1 MPKSDS
7 LFDARRA
14 ELTEKE
20 APLAARMR
28 PRTLDEFIGQAHI
41 VGPGRLLRR
50 AIQADQLSSVIF
62 YGPPGTGKTTLARI
76 IANTT
81 RAHFIAINAVLAGV
95 ADIRAAIATA
105 QERRGQFGQRTI
117 LFVDEVHRFN
127 KAQQD
132 ALLPWVENGT
142 VILIGATTENPYFE
156 VNKAL
161 VSRSRIF
168 QLKPLTQDDLFA
180 VARQALADP
189 DRGYGKLNVQIDDDA
204 LAHLIDVANGDAR
217 GVLNALE
224 LAVET
229 TAPEPPTTDA
239 QDTAD
244 ASRITDH
251 ASRIRITLAVAEE
264 SIQRRAVLYD
274 KEGDVHYD
282 TISAFI
288 KSLRGSDPDAAL
300 YWMARMI
307 YAGEEPRFIFRRMI
321 VFAGEDVGLADPNA
335 MRHVMACA
343 QAFEYVGMPEGRF
356 HLANAALYLATA
368 PKSNSAMAFF
378 DALETVEKEREADV
392 PTHLRDASRDKEGF
406 GHGEGYLYPH
416 AYRDHWV
423 AQQYLPD
430 ALQGRVFY
438 QPGGLGYEARVKV
451 EVERRREAQLAA
463 MMEGGEG
470 FGAVEALTFTGELAR
485 GDRDRWLQRA
495 IGGAG
500 ERLAALRDRVL
511 DAAKLQRH
519 QLVLDL
525 NAGSGLLTWEALRRV
540 PEGGVWSLAATV
552 GEADA
557 LREIAARL
565 SPVER
570 PAILQG
576 ALAELPEL
584 LALRGE
590 EAVRFDAIIGRGV
603 VAMSQRA
610 ADPQRTT
617 QSAIRN
623 PQSLPQ
629 LAQSLAHLLRP
640 GGVISLAEPAPRY
653 TQRLYALV
661 AEHLASLPETAGHA
675 VGATVAAKVQAAEE
689 AIYAAADDPLVNWT
703 ESDLAAAFRAAG
715 LTTTIAEAVET
726 VADARITP
734 ALLDRWFTPA
744 AADTRPAYVQHLAA
758 HLGADELAAVEA
770 LYRRKLTGA
779 TVPWRSVT
787 VYLVARA

>member
-1 MPKSDS
+1 MNKSSD
-7 LFDARRA
+7 LFDARRK

-28 PRTLDEFIGQAHI
+28 PRTLDEFIGQGHI

-81 RAHFIAINAVLAGV
+81 RAYFIAINAVLAGV

-105 QERRGQFGQRTI
+105 QDRRGQFSQRTI

-189 DRGYGKLNVQIDDDA
+189 ERGYGKLDVQIDDDA
-204 LAHLIDVANGDAR
+204 LAHLVDVANGDAR

-229 TAPEPPTTDA
+229 TPTEDSSTETEYGIRNTPHAP
-239 QDTAD
+239 
-244 ASRITDH
+244 RVHITR
-251 ASRIRITLAVAEE
+251 AIAEE

-300 YWMARMI
+300 YWMARMV

-321 VFAGEDVGLADPNA
+321 VFAGEDVGLADPDA
-335 MRHVMACA
+335 LRVVMACA

-378 DALETVEKEREADV
+378 DALEAVEREQEAEV
-392 PTHLRDASRDKEGF
+392 PAHLRDGNRDKEGF

-438 QPGGLGYEARVKV
+438 QPGGLGHEAKVKV

-463 MMEGGEG
+463 MLEGSEG
-470 FGAVEALTFTGELAR
+470 FGAVETLTFTGATAG
-485 GDRDRWLQRA
+485 GDRDRWLARA
-495 IGGAG
+495 VGGAG
-500 ERLAALRDRVL
+500 ERLSALRDRVL
-511 DAAKLQRH
+511 AASRLQRH
-519 QLVLDL
+519 SLALDL
-525 NAGSGLLTWEALRRV
+525 NAGSGLLTWEALRRA
-540 PEGGVWSLAATV
+540 PEGGVWALAYAAN
-552 GEADA
+552 EASA
-557 LREIAARL
+557 LREMAARL
-565 SPVER
+565 PEIER
-570 PAILQG
+570 PVVLQG
-576 ALAELPEL
+576 TLAELSDL

-590 EAVRFDAIIGRGV
+590 ADMRFDAIVGRG
-603 VAMSQRA
+603 ALNPGRFSHHR
-610 ADPQRTT
+610 DTENTET
-617 QSAIRN
+617 QSGNLRALCDSVVN
-623 PQSLPQ
+623 
-629 LAQSLAHLLRP
+629 LLRA
-640 GGVISLAEPAPRY
+640 GGCISLAEPAPRH
-653 TQRLYALV
+653 TQRLYGLV
-661 AEHLASLPETAGHA
+661 NLTELGEGL
-675 VGATVAAKVQAAEE
+675 AAKVRDAEE
-689 AIYAAADDPLVNWT
+689 AIYADPNDPLVNWA
-703 ESDLAAAFRAAG
+703 EDDLRAAFLAAN
-715 LTTTIAEAVET
+715 LTEVSVEGIET
-726 VADARITP
+726 VVEARISP
-734 ALLDRWFTPA
+734 GQLDRWFSPA
-744 AADTRPAYVQHLAA
+744 TFGERPSYVQRLASV
-758 HLGADELAAVEA
+758 LKPDEIAAVEA

-779 TVPWRSVT
+779 AVPWRSVT
-787 VYLVARA
+787 AYVVARRV